1 MASAAPAKGLGTGAH
16 LHVPVGCSGHIGTE
30 GGPSMDESQTIR
42 VSVEEAATLLGIEKG
57 SVKKRIQRGKL
68 HSEKDATDTLYV
80 YVDRPETVQDKS
92 TGQSQTDRDELVA
105 ELRRTNELLR
115 EVITTRD
122 EEIRRRDV
130 IISQLTSRIPELEA
144 PPEARESPESSGP
157 PSGSGEVWGELDT
170 ERARREMAESTLR
183 EGMDEESRRR
193 EEAERER
200 DELRR
205 ELFALRQQRESPEPA
220 DEASEGRE
228 PRSYTLGAQEG
239 VQRPW
244 WRRVFRG

>member
-1 MASAAPAKGLGTGAH
+1 
-16 LHVPVGCSGHIGTE
+16 
-30 GGPSMDESQTIR
+30 MDESGATR
-42 VSVEEAATLLGIEKG
+42 VTVEEAAQLLGIEKG

-68 HSEKDATDTLYV
+68 RSEKDATGTLYV
-80 YVDRPETVQDKS
+80 YVDRSETVQDKS
-92 TGQSQTDRDELVA
+92 AGQSQTNRDELVA

-157 PSGSGEVWGELDT
+157 AGGLGEVLDELGT
-170 ERARREMAESTLR
+170 ERARREMAEFTLR

-200 DELRR
+200 DYLRQ
-205 ELFALRQQRESPEPA
+205 ELFALRGMRESPQT
-220 DEASEGRE
+220 DEGQQGRGE
-228 PRSYTLGAQEG
+228 ELRPVTGGAQEP

-244 WRRVFRG
+244 WRVFGRRTE

>member
-1 MASAAPAKGLGTGAH
+1 
-16 LHVPVGCSGHIGTE
+16 
-30 GGPSMDESQTIR
+30 MDESQTIR
-42 VSVEEAATLLGIEKG
+42 VSVEEVASLLGIEQG

-68 HSEKDATDTLYV
+68 RSEKDANGTIWV
-80 YVDRPETVQDKS
+80 YVDRVETVRDKS
-92 TGQSQTDRDELVA
+92 AGQSHTDRDELVA

-157 PSGSGEVWGELDT
+157 TGELGELREERDT
-170 ERARREMAESTLR
+170 ERTRREMAESTLH
-183 EGMDEESRRR
+183 EGMAEEQRRR
-193 EEAERER
+193 EDAERER
-200 DELRR
+200 DELRQ
-205 ELFALRQQRESPEPA
+205 ELYALREPRESPKPGEEQQGRGEEPLSA
-220 DEASEGRE
+220 TG
-228 PRSYTLGAQEG
+228 GAQEG

-244 WRRVFRG
+244 WRRMLGG

>member
-1 MASAAPAKGLGTGAH
+1 
-16 LHVPVGCSGHIGTE
+16 V
-30 GGPSMDESQTIR
+30 DESQNIR

-68 HSEKDATDTLYV
+68 RSEKDTSGTIWV
-80 YVDRPETVQDKS
+80 YVDRSATVQDKS
-92 TGQSQTDRDELVA
+92 AGKSQTARDELVA

-144 PPEARESPESSGP
+144 PPEARESPENSGP
-157 PSGSGEVWGELDT
+157 SGGLGQVLDELGT
-170 ERARREMAESTLR
+170 ERTRREMAESTLR
-183 EGMDEESRRR
+183 KGMDEERRRR

-200 DELRR
+200 DDLRR
-205 ELFALRQQRESPEPA
+205 SLFAR
-220 DEASEGRE
+220 RE
-228 PRSYTLGAQEG
+228 PREPPETAGEPQGRGEPRPVTVESQES

-244 WRRVFRG
+244 WRRVFGR

>member
-1 MASAAPAKGLGTGAH
+1 
-16 LHVPVGCSGHIGTE
+16 V
-30 GGPSMDESQTIR
+30 DESGTTR
-42 VSVEEAATLLGIEKG
+42 VTVEEAAQLLGIEKG

-68 HSEKDATDTLYV
+68 RSEKDAAGTLYV
-80 YVDRPETVQDKS
+80 YVDRSETVQDKS
-92 TGQSQTDRDELVA
+92 AGQSQTNRDELVA

-144 PPEARESPESSGP
+144 PSEERGSTESSGSTSAP
-157 PSGSGEVWGELDT
+157 GEVREELDT
-170 ERARREMAESTLR
+170 ERERREMAESMMH
-183 EGMDEESRRR
+183 EGMDEQRRRR

-200 DELRR
+200 DDLRR
-205 ELFALRQQRESPEPA
+205 ELFALRQQREPPQTVEEQQGRGQPRPTTVESQEP
-220 DEASEGRE
+220 
-228 PRSYTLGAQEG
+228 

-244 WRRVFRG
+244 WRRLMGR